1 LSTGGDIFYF
11 HLIAWKY
18 YCISCSSSH
27 LSFGALVWPGAGGAR
42 LLVPGAV
49 RAPGPAGAQA
59 ATALQQILRY
69 LVSTP
74 CVGVGIFIC
83 PRLTHLSFVRFWLFY
98 FIFKS
103 P

>member
-1 LSTGGDIFYF
+1 VSTRVSIGGGMPCCPRGGGGDIFYF
-11 HLIAWKY
+11 NFIAWKY

-27 LSFGALVWPGAGGAR
+27 LSFGALVLPGAGGAR

-59 ATALQQILRY
+59 ATALQQILGH

-74 CVGVGIFIC
+74 L
-83 PRLTHLSFVRFWLFY
+83 LTVCFFLSYVTFV
-98 FIFKS
+98 
-103 P
+103 